1 MNVSLAAQTL
11 SSGVADAIEYLRKC
25 GGSNFQGSEA
35 TTLFIR
41 RIDEMFDRLNSRN
54 PFGRGFKQPIRPE
67 NTAYI
72 FSNLSEYTD
81 YLRSLHIEG
90 VPILQHRRK
99 TFALGLITCCN
110 SLYILT
116 GRLFEKCGLNY
127 FLTYKVSQDHI
138 ELLFNCI
145 RGLGGWNNNPNCIQL
160 KSAVRKVQ
168 LRSYTSPSA
177 NGNCR
182 DLEED
187 VCGIFS
193 PKSANGSTSKP
204 EEEDVLDML
213 AHMKNVPEFSQNIL
227 YYIAGFVVREMLPKI
242 NCNDCRQL
250 LVPSVNDLVEDALID
265 HLYHRSSK

>member
-1 MNVSLAAQTL
+1 MRRLSSGLAMIKLARNALADCKGITSDEGKIKWSFIEKLNELQQQEGLKFANKLSSKHVHFRNKVMNVSLAAQTL

-116 GRLFEKCGLNY
+116 GLLFEKCGLNY

-168 LRSYTSPSA
+168 LRSYISPSA

-182 DLEED
+182 D
-187 VCGIFS
+187 
-193 PKSANGSTSKP
+193 
-204 EEEDVLDML
+204 
-213 AHMKNVPEFSQNIL
+213 
-227 YYIAGFVVREMLPKI
+227 
-242 NCNDCRQL
+242 
-250 LVPSVNDLVEDALID
+250 
-265 HLYHRSSK
+265 